1 LCLLIDAGAGAFPAS
16 LPRLLKYARTIA
28 GPALASHSCCNVIS
42 EETRPVLPFNARSI
56 CFCRVLVCTYKKVLL
71 ELSRF
76 DGLSMLRGFRFGS
89 VSQKTAPVGVSLR
102 LAAVMVLDDFLFLAK
117 PVLLVT
123 EWSESEGSTLDTA
136 V

>member
-1 LCLLIDAGAGAFPAS
+1 M
-16 LPRLLKYARTIA
+16 
-28 GPALASHSCCNVIS
+28 
-42 EETRPVLPFNARSI
+42 
-56 CFCRVLVCTYKKVLL
+56 LVCTYKKVLL

-123 EWSESEGSTLDTA
+123 EWSESEGSTLDTGQNGSVRA
-136 V
+136 FQRRTFSNVGLTNSAT